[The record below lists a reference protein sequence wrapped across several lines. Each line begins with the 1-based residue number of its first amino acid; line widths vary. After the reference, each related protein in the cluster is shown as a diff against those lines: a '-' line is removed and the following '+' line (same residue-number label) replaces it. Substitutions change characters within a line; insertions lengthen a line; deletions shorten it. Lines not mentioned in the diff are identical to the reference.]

1 MAIQREKYATL
12 VALHPKASVSQLLS
26 ELVPPREF
34 EKATFSSY
42 LPHSEYPSQAL
53 ALDNSRAFAQGR
65 VTKKLFGKSQPLSAG
80 IYLDG
85 GFGVG
90 KTHILAAIWH
100 EFKGRKAFGSFIAY
114 TSLIGALGFAEA
126 VLALAKFELICID
139 EFELDDPGDTMMM
152 SRLLNEL
159 AIKGVRF
166 AATSNTPPNAL
177 GEGRFAAADFTREIH
192 GIADRFQMLRIDGED
207 HRHRPVEIA
216 PKQTTEPELEAWL
229 SSRNPATTAVDDFDA
244 LLAHLSSIHPSRY
257 GRLLDG
263 LDSLALIGSH
273 VLPGQVEALR
283 FVAFVDR
290 AYESQ
295 IKIRATGTPLTSL
308 FSPEYLSGGYR
319 KKYLRAVSR
328 LGAMSGAI

>member
-1 MAIQREKYATL
+1 MVSIQ
-12 VALHPKASVSQLLS
+12 PQASVTQLLS

-34 EKATFSSY
+34 LGARFDTY
-42 LPHSEYPSQAL
+42 VPHHEYPSQAQ
-53 ALDNSRAFAQGR
+53 ARDVCKNFAQGK
-65 VTKKLFGKSQPLSAG
+65 TFKKIFSKPSESAVG

-90 KTHILAAIWH
+90 KTHLLASIWH
-100 EFKGRKAFGSFIAY
+100 EFKGKKAFGSFIAY

-126 VLALAKFELICID
+126 MRALAKFDLICID

-159 AIKGVRF
+159 SSKGVKF

-177 GEGRFAAADFTREIH
+177 GEGRFAAADFQREIH
-192 GIADRFQMLRIDGED
+192 GIADQFQMLRIDGED
-207 HRHRPVEIA
+207 HRHRPIEVDSRSLNQAEVDD
-216 PKQTTEPELEAWL
+216 WL
-229 SSRNPATTAVDDFDA
+229 ATLPADRTAVDDFDG
-244 LLAHLSSIHPSRY
+244 LLKHLSSIHPSRY
-257 GRLLDG
+257 GRLLES
-263 LDSLALIGSH
+263 LDNLALTDCHI
-273 VLPGQVEALR
+273 LNNQVDALR

-295 IKIRATGTPLTSL
+295 LQIRATGTPLTRV
-308 FSPEYLSGGYR
+308 FSDEYLSGGYR

-328 LGAMSGAI
+328 LGAMTE

>member
-1 MAIQREKYATL
+1 MALQP
-12 VALHPKASVSQLLS
+12 HASVSQLLS

-34 EKATFSSY
+34 EKATFDSY
-42 LPHSEYPSQAL
+42 IPHPEFPSQASVQE
-53 ALDNSRAFAQGR
+53 AARIFAEGRAS
-65 VTKKLFGKSQPLSAG
+65 KKLFAKQIPIAQG

-90 KTHILAAIWH
+90 KTHLLAAVWH
-100 EFKGRKAFGSFIAY
+100 AFRGHKAFGSFIAY
-114 TSLIGALGFAEA
+114 TSLIGALGFAGAVEA
-126 VLALAKFELICID
+126 LSKFDLLCID

-159 AIKGVRF
+159 SAKGVRF

-192 GIADRFQMLRIDGED
+192 GIADQFQMLRIDGED
-207 HRHRPVEIA
+207 HRHRPVDIE
-216 PKQTTEPELEAWL
+216 PKAYSEAELEAWL
-229 SSRNPATTAVDDFDA
+229 GDRDVSKTSVDNFDD
-244 LLAHLSSIHPSRY
+244 LLRHLSTIHPSRY
-257 GRLLDG
+257 GRLLEG
-263 LDSLALIGSH
+263 ISSIALIDCH
-273 VLPGQVEALR
+273 ELPNQVEALR

-295 IKIRATGTPLTSL
+295 IKMLGTGAPLTQL
-308 FSPEYLSGGYR
+308 FSAEYLSGGYR

-328 LGAMSGAI
+328 LGAMSEAI